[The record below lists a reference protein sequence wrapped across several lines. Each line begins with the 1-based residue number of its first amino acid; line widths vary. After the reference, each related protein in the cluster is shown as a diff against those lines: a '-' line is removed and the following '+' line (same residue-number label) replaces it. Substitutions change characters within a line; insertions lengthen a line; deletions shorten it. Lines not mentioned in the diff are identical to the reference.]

1 MTREEYL
8 KRPLVEDVVYEISEN
23 KIRISS
29 PHTIFIEIIKPD
41 IISLTEME
49 QMFRKLK
56 KAVKEKKNVTM
67 KGVTKFLPTVRELYK
82 EYLQAIETIR
92 KNFTEAYQLSQQ
104 IKVDGIH
111 IGCLDDEVMLK
122 LLEKQNEIVKQHYR
136 GTVFSEFTDYYHKI
150 KHVYQDIQEI
160 EHEKCETSK
169 YIVYLC

>member
-56 KAVKEKKNVTM
+56 KAVKEKKNVTV
-67 KGVTKFLPTVRELYK
+67 KGVTKFLPTVRDLYT
-82 EYLQAIETIR
+82 EYLQAIETIS
-92 KNFTEAYQLSQQ
+92 KNFTEAFQLSQQ
-104 IKVDGIH
+104 IKIDGIH

-122 LLEKQNEIVKQHYR
+122 LLEKQDEIAKQYHR
-136 GTVFSEFTDYYHKI
+136 GTAFSRFVGYYHKL
-150 KHVYQDIQEI
+150 KEAHQDIQKIKHEECEI
-160 EHEKCETSK
+160 SK
-169 YIVYLC
+169 YIVHLC